1 MNIASIL
8 ATKGDKVFTIRA
20 EQSIRE
26 ALVALAQHNIG
37 ALAAVFALCGL
48 AALVGLV
55 HSPLPSG
62 AVFWPWTAGAPLAV
76 AAPLAGAYG
85 VLSALAPLAAAH
97 ARTR

>member
-1 MNIASIL
+1 VGLGGGVHVERRL
-8 ATKGDKVFTIRA
+8 A
-20 EQSIRE
+20 
-26 ALVALAQHNIG
+26 
-37 ALAAVFALCGL
+37 ALAAVFAICSL
-48 AALVGLV
+48 ATLVGLV

-85 VLSALAPLAAAH
+85 VLAALALVAAAP